1 VTRVAAHGF
10 AVEAPPG
17 WEVRIFRRPA
27 AGEVAAS
34 PADGPPAPR
43 GETTHPVVH
52 CSTVPMPTD
61 IGDFGSSGVDRLG
74 PDDVFVVVFDYGPGS
89 VGQPL
94 FATKGMPRTLEP
106 SDFDPNMLQRT
117 VLGQAGYQA
126 FFTEAGRACCLYVVL
141 GSYAN
146 RRRVTPQVNALLA
159 GLTIAPPEGAGVTV
173 PVPPATVL
181 GALEADPDH
190 TRFTRLIVTSGLAA
204 RCAGPGPLS
213 VFAPTDAALA
223 RIPDFPAIEG
233 DRSRA
238 GRMVQAHL
246 VAAEVDLAALTP
258 AAARPVTPLDGSVAA
273 LTTDGTTLRYAGIP
287 VDPVRIV
294 AGNGSVYPIDGVR
307 EVAP

>member
-1 VTRVAAHGF
+1 MTLVAAHGF
-10 AVEAPPG
+10 TVEAPAG

-27 AGEVAAS
+27 ADEVAAS

-52 CSTVPMPTD
+52 CSTVAMPAD

-74 PDDVFVVVFDYGPGS
+74 PDDAFVVVFDYGPES

-94 FATKGMPRTLEP
+94 FANKGMPRTLEP

-126 FFTEAGRACCLYVVL
+126 FFTEAGRACCLYVVI

-146 RRRVTPQVNALLA
+146 RRRVAPRVNELLA
-159 GLTIAPPEGAGVTV
+159 GLTIAPPENAGVAA
-173 PVPPATVL
+173 PVPPPTVL
-181 GALEADPDH
+181 EALEADPDH

-213 VFAPTDAALA
+213 VFAPTDTALA
-223 RIPDFPAIEG
+223 RIPDLPAIEA

-238 GRMVQAHL
+238 GRVVQAHL
-246 VAAEVDLAALTP
+246 VAAEIDLGALTP
-258 AAARPVTPLDGSVAA
+258 ATQRTVTTLDGTDAA
-273 LTTDGTTLRYAGIP
+273 LTSDGTTLRLGAIP
-287 VDPVRIV
+287 VDPLRIV
-294 AGNGSVYPIDGVR
+294 AGNGSVFPIDGLRDPVS
-307 EVAP
+307 